1 MGPLRRA
8 TIPQGRQHQQPLRR
22 ERVFSK
28 SICNSLAHHS
38 SLWSF
43 LCRPGHIACHSS
55 SPPPSNRES
64 SARAKRD
71 CLLGWAIE
79 GIRAASRF
87 AALHKSRQS
96 PRIPRLADAHGCQS
110 AVFHTSRKYHTQTRI
125 QDAYN
130 THTHPRPAPDPQT
143 HIQTNAPAKHT
154 PSIPPAQPIRYR
166 RPHPESPQ
174 IHAPV

>member
-1 MGPLRRA
+1 LRRA
-8 TIPQGRQHQQPLRR
+8 TIPQGQHQQPLRR

-96 PRIPRLADAHGCQS
+96 PRIPRPGRRSWMPICRFPYVSEISHPD
-110 AVFHTSRKYHTQTRI
+110 
-125 QDAYN
+125 
-130 THTHPRPAPDPQT
+130 THPRRIQHSHTHQDAPDPQT
-143 HIQTNAPAKHT
+143 RIQTNAPAKHT